1 MEEQDVAPTV
11 VLAPPTEKKIRMKSP
26 SPGFRGRSQTP
37 VRGRSMT
44 PLMRFSEKSATP
56 IDPSTWRSI
65 TPFIQR
71 EEIEKTPF
79 EIGSNIILQLASYK
93 AIIDK
98 ACVMD
103 ISAEEEPPAKYI
115 ISEHSVID
123 RAAVMDISNV
133 SWKKLCMNLCN
144 VCKHFI
150 K

>member
-11 VLAPPTEKKIRMKSP
+11 TLAPPTEKKIRMKSP
-26 SPGFRGRSQTP
+26 SPGLRGRSQTP

-44 PLMRFSEKSATP
+44 PLMRFREKSATP
-56 IDPSTWRSI
+56 MDPATWRSI

-133 SWKKLCMNLCN
+133 SLKKLCVHLCN

>member
-11 VLAPPTEKKIRMKSP
+11 PLAPPTEKKIRMKSP
-26 SPGFRGRSQTP
+26 SPGTWRGRSQTP

-44 PLMRFSEKSATP
+44 PLMRFREKSATP
-56 IDPSTWRSI
+56 MDPATWRSI

-103 ISAEEEPPAKYI
+103 ISAEEEPQAKYI
-115 ISEHSVID
+115 LSEHSVID

-133 SWKKLCMNLCN
+133 SL
-144 VCKHFI
+144 
-150 K
+150 